1 MYSDGNVLIS
11 NFDELNNYLKKYH
24 CKTFNELSETLW
36 YTYGVNAELGKKLKI
51 YLERNPEY
59 DI

>member
-11 NFDELNNYLKKYH
+11 NLDELNNYLKKYH

-36 YTYGVNAELGKKLKI
+36 YTYGVNAELDKKLKV

-59 DI
+59 II

>member
-36 YTYGVNAELGKKLKI
+36 YTYGVNAELDKKLKV

-59 DI
+59 II